1 VLLSCPPDSFAL
13 PLAVAFVVAFV
24 VTVLLGRPDRPVPP
38 PPRPRPRPRTSA
50 PPPART
56 SVPPARPHR
65 AARPVVVAVPRTVWG
80 ALDPATRAAL
90 TTVPGVTW
98 REGTH
103 VTCTRVV
110 RDTDRHE
117 HLVTALQAARVR
129 DWRELPAGGVA

>member
-1 VLLSCPPDSFAL
+1 LLSCPPDSFAL

-24 VTVLLGRPDRPVPP
+24 VTVLLDRPVPP
-38 PPRPRPRPRTSA
+38 PRTSA

-65 AARPVVVAVPRTVWG
+65 AARPVVVAVPCTVWG

-110 RDTDRHE
+110 RGTDRHE